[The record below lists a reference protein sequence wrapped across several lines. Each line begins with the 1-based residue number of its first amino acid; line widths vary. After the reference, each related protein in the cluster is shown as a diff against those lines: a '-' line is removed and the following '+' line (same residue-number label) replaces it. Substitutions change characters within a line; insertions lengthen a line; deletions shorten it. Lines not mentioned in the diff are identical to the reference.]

1 MKRRGLTC
9 NIEAHQ
15 SSIDISFSRYRNIDA
30 QKLRKPCD
38 ESLMNA
44 EYNFTLYFS
53 YIHINNLEIIE
64 SVYSSWSNY
73 GWHIV
78 SIECCKPLVPA
89 FFTLGTQ
96 GKEKYD
102 LTRRSIPLYFFFQ
115 HTIDKIIAFFYMPE
129 NSKFQE

>member
-9 NIEAHQ
+9 HIEAHQ

-30 QKLRKPCD
+30 QKLRKPRD

-96 GKEKYD
+96 GKEKIRFD
-102 LTRRSIPLYFFFQ
+102 SKVNSFIFFLSA
-115 HTIDKIIAFFYMPE
+115 HH
-129 NSKFQE
+129 